1 MTTAFVLSGGG
12 SLGSIQV
19 GMLLGLAEAGIKPDL
34 IVGTSVGA
42 LNGGWIAGRSD
53 HDGVLALAD
62 LWRTLSRRKVFPTSP
77 SMGLLGFLGRRPH
90 LVSDIGIRTL
100 LRQNLR
106 FRRLQDAPTPLHVVA
121 TDVLSGQD
129 VLLSSGDAVDAIV
142 ASAAIPAVLPP
153 VRIGG
158 RDLVDGGVVNNTPL
172 SYAVELGATE
182 VWVLPTGYSC
192 AMPAPPRAAL
202 AMAMHAFT
210 LAINRRLATDVERF
224 EGAVELHVVPPLCP
238 VRVSPIDFSRS
249 GELIERSLESTRRWL
264 PTTRPEVGQA
274 ELLEPH
280 RDCG

>member
-19 GMLLGLAEAGIKPDL
+19 GMLLGLAEAGITPDL

-53 HDGVLALAD
+53 HDGALALAD

-90 LVSDIGIRTL
+90 LVSDSGIRSL
-100 LRQNLR
+100 LQQHLR

-129 VLLSSGDAVDAIV
+129 VLLSSGDAIDAIV

-158 RDLVDGGVVNNTPL
+158 RELVDGGVVNNTPL

-192 AMPAPPRAAL
+192 AMPQPPRAAL
-202 AMAMHAFT
+202 VMAMHAFT

-224 EGAVELHVVPPLCP
+224 EGSVELHVVPPLCP
-238 VRVSPIDFSRS
+238 VRVSPVDFSRS
-249 GELIERSLESTRRWL
+249 AELIERSLQSTRRWL

-280 RDCG
+280 RDCS

>member
-19 GMLLGLAEAGIKPDL
+19 GMLLGLAEAGITPDL

-53 HDGVLALAD
+53 HDGALALAD

-90 LVSDIGIRTL
+90 LVSDSGIRSL
-100 LRQNLR
+100 LQQHLR

-129 VLLSSGDAVDAIV
+129 VLLSSGDAIDAIV

-158 RDLVDGGVVNNTPL
+158 RELVDGGVVNNTPL

-192 AMPAPPRAAL
+192 AMPQPPRAAL
-202 AMAMHAFT
+202 VMAMQAFT

-224 EGAVELHVVPPLCP
+224 EGSVELHVVPPLCP
-238 VRVSPIDFSRS
+238 VRVSPVDFSRS
-249 GELIERSLESTRRWL
+249 AELIERSLQSTRRWL

-280 RDCG
+280 RDCS

>member
-53 HDGVLALAD
+53 HDGALALAD

-192 AMPAPPRAAL
+192 AMPQPPRAAL

-224 EGAVELHVVPPLCP
+224 EALVELHVVPPLCP

-249 GELIERSLESTRRWL
+249 GELIERSLESTRHWL

>member
-12 SLGSIQV
+12 SLGSVQV

-42 LNGGWIAGRSD
+42 LNGAWIAGRSD
-53 HDGVLALAD
+53 HDGALALAD

-77 SMGLLGFLGRRPH
+77 SMGLLGVLGRRPH
-90 LVSDIGIRTL
+90 LVSDIGIRTIL
-100 LRQNLR
+100 KQHLR
-106 FRRLQDAPTPLHVVA
+106 FGRLQDAPTPLHVVA

-172 SYAVELGATE
+172 SHCLLYTSDAADE
-182 VWVLPTGYSC
+182 V
-192 AMPAPPRAAL
+192 
-202 AMAMHAFT
+202 
-210 LAINRRLATDVERF
+210 RRV
-224 EGAVELHVVPPLCP
+224 
-238 VRVSPIDFSRS
+238 
-249 GELIERSLESTRRWL
+249 
-264 PTTRPEVGQA
+264 
-274 ELLEPH
+274 
-280 RDCG
+280 

>member
-19 GMLLGLAEAGIKPDL
+19 GMLLGLAEAGITPDL

-53 HDGVLALAD
+53 HDGALALAD

-90 LVSDIGIRTL
+90 LVSDSGIRSL
-100 LRQNLR
+100 LQQHLR

-129 VLLSSGDAVDAIV
+129 VLLSSGDAIDAIV

-192 AMPAPPRAAL
+192 AMPQPPRAAL
-202 AMAMHAFT
+202 VMAMHAFT

-224 EGAVELHVVPPLCP
+224 EGSVELHVVPPLCP
-238 VRVSPIDFSRS
+238 VRVSPVDFSRS
-249 GELIERSLESTRRWL
+249 AELIERSLQSTRRWL

-280 RDCG
+280 RDCS